1 MITETSGAIASIDQD
16 LTGPRNGTQHMD
28 YMSLAKAIIELCTDT
43 GMVATTSIL
52 TDTSYHTSIRIDVKD
67 NGRLRL
73 TIYYNWHHILTPVS
87 RVTNAP
93 QGMNKII
100 KSVGQAIAY
109 SPTPTTD
116 AIVQAILNYVRSN
129 ESKYIIESY
138 VDTESSEIWL
148 GMDKIKSKTSIEFI
162 IYQDEN

>member
-1 MITETSGAIASIDQD
+1 MITETSGAIASIYQD
-16 LTGPRNGTQHMD
+16 LTVPRNGHQHMD
-28 YMSLAKAIIELCTDT
+28 YMSLVKAIIELCTDT

-73 TIYYNWHHILTPVS
+73 TIYYSWHHILTPVS
-87 RVTNAP
+87 RVTSAP
-93 QGMNKII
+93 QGMNKVI
-100 KSVGQAIAY
+100 KSVGQAIVY

-116 AIVQAILNYVRSN
+116 SIVQAILNYVRIN

-138 VDTESSEIWL
+138 VDTESSEVWL

-162 IYQDEN
+162 VYQDEN

>member
-1 MITETSGAIASIDQD
+1 MIMETNGGTASIDQD
-16 LTGPRNGTQHMD
+16 FTGPRSGTQHMD

-67 NGRLRL
+67 NGRSRL
-73 TIYYNWHHILTPVS
+73 TIYYNWHHILSHVS
-87 RVTNAP
+87 RVTSSP
-93 QGMNKII
+93 QGLNKVI
-100 KSVGQAIAY
+100 KSVGQAIVY

-138 VDTESSEIWL
+138 VDTESSEVWL
-148 GMDKIKSKTSIEFI
+148 GMDKIKAKSSMEFI
-162 IYQDEN
+162 IYTDES

>member
-1 MITETSGAIASIDQD
+1 MITETSGDIANIDQN
-16 LTGPRNGTQHMD
+16 LSGPRNGSQHMD

-73 TIYYNWHHILTPVS
+73 TIYYSWHHILTPVS
-87 RVTNAP
+87 RVTSDP
-93 QGMNKII
+93 QDMNKVI
-100 KSVGQAIAY
+100 KSVGQAIVY

-116 AIVQAILNYVRSN
+116 AIVQAVLNYVRSN
-129 ESKYIIESY
+129 ESKYIVESY
-138 VDTESSEIWL
+138 VDTESSEVWL

-162 IYQDEN
+162 ILTDES